1 MEAQS
6 KSTFDLK
13 WEALGSFE
21 KVSMLLD
28 VGVKLKDATVLS
40 KSTFIPKEYEKEIQK
55 RLLDNSWVNF
65 RNNCS
70 QTKNGI
76 PNSPSDEYLMNLF
89 KKNPSNISATLF
101 DNNKRNS

>member
-1 MEAQS
+1 
-6 KSTFDLK
+6 
-13 WEALGSFE
+13 
-21 KVSMLLD
+21 MLLD
-28 VGVKLKDATVLS
+28 VGVKLKDAMVLS

-70 QTKNGI
+70 QTKNGV
-76 PNSPSDEYLMNLF
+76 PSDEYLMNLF

-101 DNNKRNS
+101 DNNKENS